1 MRVSE
6 ALPISLLG
14 AAIALAGCSGGAQ
27 SDGRLAAIQT
37 ALDAHPPFI
46 NVPNGT
52 VCHLDVYWPAGNYPS
67 KFKGLSYVTVKPAGV
82 HRDMFSGT
90 EPCTTVTWDAS
101 AHFTPQP
108 GNEESG
114 TIPIGRFIVDK
125 VGDEQDGPSFIFG
138 IGRATGKIAWQK
150 ASPNSMKEPK
160 PGDYRIYV
168 QVKRGGAIV
177 TGVFDARVE
186 N

>member
-1 MRVSE
+1 MRVSQ

-67 KFKGLSYVTVKPAGV
+67 KFKGLSYVNVKPAGV

-125 VGDEQDGPSFIFG
+125 VGDEQDGPLGMKLTPFKQHFEWSA
-138 IGRATGKIAWQK
+138 IGKDMLARHVAIEPTAPADRSAVLHKDADGKWVAEIA
-150 ASPNSMKEPK
+150 E
-160 PGDYRIYV
+160 
-168 QVKRGGAIV
+168 
-177 TGVFDARVE
+177 
-186 N
+186 